1 MDSSRKIDAPQ
12 NCLWTLT
19 IVNCVDQSYYQ
30 AIYDVTMYLSLI
42 VFLCAVGL
50 LLWRQNN
57 KADARLFSIK
67 GFLAIEGFLFTQIF
81 WGILRVVDC
90 VVLTYDY
97 LPTNMILREMLF
109 AISWLLGSIS
119 VTTYLAGILR
129 TIPRIRFYRQKSD
142 PNYKQKLNLPS
153 LQSLAITYFCYISI
167 IGIIVT
173 TCSFFIGYFEMYPD
187 SHPNSAMIAFIMKLT
202 EYGVFAI
209 CCFLISFGFI
219 MYGNKLISIAG
230 EGLDLLESVN
240 DYQSHIKSKSSH
252 NTGYSL
258 LGLELEM
265 KHKRLKRSVY
275 KMHIINISF
284 ISSIL
289 ILGIILAT
297 SAIFF
302 QQTYENLIINKI
314 FAAFTNLFPMLVNVA
329 VMAGIVYGE
338 MKVPNKYEDFGISS
352 TPTNSQPPP
361 RESIDAH
368 MRNPSADSES
378 PLLSFPSPAPKV
390 YKLSKVRTVLIR
402 ACEQIIKGV
411 KEGPANNNK
420 EKLKST
426 SDSMFRSRS
435 SNSSHNNNDVESSS
449 FELMTIDSSELSN
462 FKEETALLLK

>member
-1 MDSSRKIDAPQ
+1 MDSSREIDAPQ

-57 KADARLFSIK
+57 KADARLFSIN

-81 WGILRVVDC
+81 WGISRVIDC
-90 VVLTYDY
+90 IVLTYDY

-129 TIPRIRFYRQKSD
+129 TIPRIRFYRQRSN
-142 PNYKQKLNLPS
+142 PNYKQTLNLPS
-153 LQSLAITYFCYISI
+153 LRSLAITYFCYISI

-187 SHPNSAMIAFIMKLT
+187 SHPNSAMIASIMKLT

-219 MYGNKLISIAG
+219 MYGNKLINIAG

-252 NTGYSL
+252 NTGNTGYSL

-275 KMHIINISF
+275 KMYIINISF

-302 QQTYENLIINKI
+302 RQTYENLIINKL

-338 MKVPNKYEDFGISS
+338 MKVPNKYEDFDISS
-352 TPTNSQPPP
+352 TPTNSKPPP
-361 RESIDAH
+361 RESIATH
-368 MRNPSADSES
+368 MRNPSADSKS
-378 PLLSFPSPAPKV
+378 PLLSFPSPA
-390 YKLSKVRTVLIR
+390 VLFTTR
-402 ACEQIIKGV
+402 HHHG
-411 KEGPANNNK
+411 
-420 EKLKST
+420 S
-426 SDSMFRSRS
+426 SDGGDGGGGGGNGNFGG
-435 SNSSHNNNDVESSS
+435 NNDVG
-449 FELMTIDSSELSN
+449 SN
-462 FKEETALLLK
+462 NFGNYGDGIGNCRRPSIVTTTSPLNSPINLTPMRINYTYI